1 MGQEY
6 PHPKK
11 NAEYNSAAKAA
22 KDAKDEK
29 PQMTQRTKSRK

>member
-6 PHPKK
+6 PHQK

-22 KDAKDEK
+22 KDIRDEK
-29 PQMTQRTKSRK
+29 AANDDENRK

>member
-6 PHPKK
+6 PHKK

-22 KDAKDEK
+22 KDI
-29 PQMTQRTKSRK
+29 RTKNRK